1 MTLNTNKKIVKSALA
16 AVIVMFVSDM
26 PRGKIL
32 PLYQHYSQHCT
43 INLFEH
49 NIGKKLIDFFKIDPS
64 SGNYLL

>member
-26 PRGKIL
+26 PRGKI
-32 PLYQHYSQHCT
+32 YCRYITTIHSTT